1 MNGSELRCT
10 NGPTGANPV
19 RKSDAPRAESRVWV
33 GVDHGSWHL
42 FLSPLPR
49 TSTSWATTTAKTT
62 EQLRISMSNEQISDL
77 KRKAKQGSADAQYNL
92 GVLYANGHGVPQG
105 YGTARQW
112 YEKAAAQGHASAQYN
127 LGVLY
132 EKGQGVPQDYGTA
145 RRWWEQA
152 AAKGDAMAQTNLG
165 ALYTNGQGVPRDYGT
180 ARRWWEQA
188 AAKGDAMAQTNLG
201 ALYANGQGVPQDYVR
216 AYMWYNLAAAH
227 TLGTGDKLG
236 ADDRDVVARR
246 MTPAQIAEAK
256 KLAQKW
262 KPKTP

>member
-1 MNGSELRCT
+1 
-10 NGPTGANPV
+10 
-19 RKSDAPRAESRVWV
+19 
-33 GVDHGSWHL
+33 
-42 FLSPLPR
+42 
-49 TSTSWATTTAKTT
+49 
-62 EQLRISMSNEQISDL
+62 MSNEQISDL

-165 ALYTNGQGVPRDYGT
+165 ALY
-180 ARRWWEQA
+180 
-188 AAKGDAMAQTNLG
+188 
-201 ALYANGQGVPQDYVR
+201 ANGQGVPQDYVR

-256 KLAQKW
+256 KLAQNW